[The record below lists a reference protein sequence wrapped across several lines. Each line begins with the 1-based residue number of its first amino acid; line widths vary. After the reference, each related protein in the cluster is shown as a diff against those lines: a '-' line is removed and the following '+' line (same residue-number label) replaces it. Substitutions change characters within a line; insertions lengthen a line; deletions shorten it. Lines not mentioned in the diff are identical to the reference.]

1 MMNIVWCL
9 PMFGSLF
16 SNQIS
21 LDKRKRFY
29 TEAQTTRVYWIICC
43 TSCCADARWHF
54 TQHTLWASLELD
66 FLGEDLWF
74 LIHIMNI
81 GMDLKLSRQLFL
93 RISLDPFN
101 SISGDFV
108 WTCPRTCGQRW
119 CGLCNLSAAHR
130 RGKRRWK
137 EKFFSIILKTFQI
150 SISLRFIFGFA
161 MLAHHPLVFCVMPVM
176 SLIFRGS
183 RTKVHY
189 RELHCDSH
197 DLDWP
202 SRPMVRWVESGSWD
216 SWLGCDI
223 LQNPAECAVCIFQIF
238 ITYNLY
244 M

>member
-21 LDKRKRFY
+21 LDKRKQFY

-54 TQHTLWASLELD
+54 TQHSLWASLELD

-93 RISLDPFN
+93 RISLAIR
-101 SISGDFV
+101 SLEILW

-137 EKFFSIILKTFQI
+137 ERNFPWISPKTFQI
-150 SISLRFIFGFA
+150 WKKSLRFIFLFCNFGKD
-161 MLAHHPLVFCVMPVM
+161 HPLVFCVMPVM

-216 SWLGCDI
+216 WWLGCNI
-223 LQNPAECAVCIFQIF
+223 LQNPAECAVCIFQIC
-238 ITYNLY
+238 ITYNL
-244 M
+244 